1 MCQSAYFFIQA
12 IGPAIFAGVWP
23 MSLQTARHVLI
34 SPPTPRFC
42 RHLYVAKADH
52 GIFGMTA
59 YCGELF
65 ADFKRSVAMRQGIE
79 TIEQL
84 KPPAAGT
91 YE

>member
-1 MCQSAYFFIQA
+1 
-12 IGPAIFAGVWP
+12 
-23 MSLQTARHVLI
+23 
-34 SPPTPRFC
+34 
-42 RHLYVAKADH
+42 
-52 GIFGMTA
+52 MTA